1 MFKGTNCDQDIDEC
15 AVGSIC
21 GENGQCQN
29 LPGGYFCQCD
39 AYFSG
44 RHCSIAAEPMSFVPS
59 MNLILIGSM
68 IVAVALCFAII
79 AFCYLVFDKR
89 VNTGK
94 YKIDEKNSPP
104 STDSDLI
111 V

>member
-1 MFKGTNCDQDIDEC
+1 
-15 AVGSIC
+15 
-21 GENGQCQN
+21 
-29 LPGGYFCQCD
+29 
-39 AYFSG
+39 
-44 RHCSIAAEPMSFVPS
+44 MSFAPS
-59 MNLILIGSM
+59 MNLILIGSI
-68 IVAVALCFAII
+68 IVAVALCVAII

-104 STDSDLI
+104 STNPDVI